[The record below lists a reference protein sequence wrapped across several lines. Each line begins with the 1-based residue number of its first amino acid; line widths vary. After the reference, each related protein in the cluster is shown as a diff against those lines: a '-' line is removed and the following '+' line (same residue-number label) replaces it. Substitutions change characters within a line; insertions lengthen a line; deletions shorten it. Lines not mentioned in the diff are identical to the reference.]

1 MSGRKNKHK
10 QRGQPRK
17 QSSELLDELNSLH
30 DLLNSDDLDAIP
42 LLNQIAGPAKP
53 QAQKTTSLADI
64 PLLSVEPKSPTPP
77 TMEDDSEEEFLEQ
90 EDLPILFSP
99 VDETL
104 TGEHKVQLAES
115 DLALLRPL
123 QDLPGKTA
131 EPQAKAPMVELL
143 DESDDQPGN
152 DTQLDSGHTEPNT
165 TDAAETSEER
175 LAPAPENPFLPA
187 HIRSRLTGGRIPA
200 IAEPAQPKPKAIE
213 TASAGTRTQALVMAQ
228 AIAEREGPT
237 EKLEPSE
244 KDRQRSDL
252 IEELVAQQLPQ
263 LEKQLRAQIEKVVD
277 DLGIWD

>member
-17 QSSELLDELNSLH
+17 PSSELLDELNSLH
-30 DLLNSDDLDAIP
+30 DLLNSDDLDEIP
-42 LLNQIAGPAKP
+42 LLNQVAGQVTGKDEP
-53 QAQKTTSLADI
+53 KTLTAAPPTEP
-64 PLLSVEPKSPTPP
+64 PLLSTEPEAPPPSP
-77 TMEDDSEEEFLEQ
+77 MDDALE

-99 VDETL
+99 IEETL
-104 TGEHKVQLAES
+104 GEEHKVQLAES

-123 QDLPGKTA
+123 QNLPGKTTA
-131 EPQAKAPMVELL
+131 EPQVQASQEAS
-143 DESDDQPGN
+143 DHDHDDQPGN
-152 DTQLDSGHTEPNT
+152 NAQSNSEGTDIDRTTATDTATEAPV
-165 TDAAETSEER
+165 
-175 LAPAPENPFLPA
+175 PAPDNPFLPA

-200 IAEPAQPKPKAIE
+200 HEEKAQKKPEAIE

-228 AIAEREGPT
+228 AIAEKEGPV

-244 KDRQRSDL
+244 KERQRNDL

-277 DLGIWD
+277 ELEIWD

>member
-17 QSSELLDELNSLH
+17 PSSELLDELNSLH
-30 DLLNSDDLDAIP
+30 DLLNSDDLDEIP
-42 LLNQIAGPAKP
+42 LLNQVAGQVTGK
-53 QAQKTTSLADI
+53 D
-64 PLLSVEPKSPTPP
+64 EPKTLTAAPPIEPPMLSPEPEAPP
-77 TMEDDSEEEFLEQ
+77 PSPMDDALE

-99 VDETL
+99 IEETL
-104 TGEHKVQLAES
+104 GGEHKVQLAES

-123 QDLPGKTA
+123 QSLPSKTTA
-131 EPQAKAPMVELL
+131 EPQIQVSQEASAH
-143 DESDDQPGN
+143 DDDDQPGN
-152 DTQLDSGHTEPNT
+152 NAQSNSEGTDTDHTT
-165 TDAAETSEER
+165 ATDTAAE
-175 LAPAPENPFLPA
+175 APVPAPDNPFLPA
-187 HIRSRLTGGRIPA
+187 HIRSRLTGGRIPSH
-200 IAEPAQPKPKAIE
+200 ERQPQTKPEAIE

-277 DLGIWD
+277 ELEIWD